1 MKKFVAILFA
11 VVMVCSTALP
21 AAISASA
28 ADTSSLAGT
37 TINVYNWG
45 EYISDGSEGSM
56 DVNAEFTKRTGIKVN
71 YNNYDTNENMYA
83 KLKSD
88 GVSFDIVIPS
98 DYMIERL
105 IAEGMLQKI
114 DFSNIPNYKYID
126 AKYKGLYFDPEDA
139 YSVPYNVGMVGL
151 IYNTKLVKEAPTSW
165 NVMWDEQYKGKILMF
180 DNPRDAFGIAQKL
193 LGQSFNTTDEAEWKA
208 VAEKL
213 KEQKPVLQGYVMDDI
228 FRKMENGEAA
238 IAPYYAGDFI
248 TMYDNNP
255 DLAFVYPQ
263 EGVNVFVDSICIPKN
278 AKNKAAAE
286 AYINFLLDPDIAVEN
301 ANYLG
306 YATPNTAVLA
316 RDDYELKGNEYLYP
330 TQDKMPKTE
339 YFYNLPQNTLTLMT
353 DLWSELKA
361 SQSGEAGQEQ
371 KTDYTWLYIGIGAVA
386 VIAAGVIA
394 YKVIQK
400 KKRDFA
406 DAED

>member
-1 MKKFVAILFA
+1 MAILFA
-11 VVMVCSTALP
+11 VAMVCSTALP
-21 AAISASA
+21 AAFSASA

-98 DYMIERL
+98 DYMIQRL
-105 IAEGMLQKI
+105 IAEDMLQKI

-126 AKYKGLYFDPEDA
+126 ANYKGLYFDPKDE

-151 IYNTKLVKEAPTSW
+151 IYNTKLVKEAPISW

-208 VAEKL
+208 AAEKL
-213 KEQKPVLQGYVMDDI
+213 KAKKPVLQGYVMDDI

-263 EGVNVFVDSICIPKN
+263 EGVNIFVDSICIPKN

-316 RDDYELKGNEYLYP
+316 REDYELKGNEYLYP

-339 YFYNLPQNTLTLMT
+339 YFYNLPQQTLTLMT

-361 SQSGEAGQEQ
+361 SQSGEISQEQ
-371 KTDYTWLYIGIGAVA
+371 KTDYTWLYIGLGAVA
-386 VIAAGVIA
+386 VVAAGVIA

>member
-1 MKKFVAILFA
+1 MKRIVAILFA
-11 VVMVCSTALP
+11 VVLVFSMAVPAL
-21 AAISASA
+21 A
-28 ADTSSLAGT
+28 ADASDLAGT

-105 IAEGMLQKI
+105 IDEDMLQKI

-126 AKYKGLYFDPEDA
+126 EKYKGLYFDPKDE

-151 IYNTKLVKEAPTSW
+151 IYNTKMVKEAPTSW
-165 NVMWDEQYKGKILMF
+165 SVMWDEQYKGEVLMF

-193 LGQSFNTTDEAEWKA
+193 LGQSFNTTDEAEWRA
-208 VAEKL
+208 AADKL
-213 KEQKPVLQGYVMDDI
+213 KAQKPILQGYVMDDI
-228 FRKMENGEAA
+228 FRKMESGEAA

-248 TMYDNNP
+248 TMHSNNP

-263 EGVNVFVDSICIPKN
+263 EGVNIFVDSICIPKN

-306 YATPNTAVLA
+306 YATPNTAVLT
-316 RDDYELKGNEYLYP
+316 REDYELKGNEYLYP
-330 TQDKMPKTE
+330 EDQKMPKTE
-339 YFYNLPQNTLTLMT
+339 YFYNLPQKTLTLMT

-361 SQSGEAGQEQ
+361 SQNIEAGEEQ
-371 KTDYTWLYIGIGAVA
+371 KTDYTWLYVGVGAV
-386 VIAAGVIA
+386 VGIAAAVIA
-394 YKVIQK
+394 YKVVKK

>member
-1 MKKFVAILFA
+1 MKRIVAILFTVVLVFTMA
-11 VVMVCSTALP
+11 VPAL
-21 AAISASA
+21 A
-28 ADTSSLAGT
+28 ADASDLAGT

-56 DVNAEFTKRTGIKVN
+56 DINAEFTKRTGIKVN

-105 IAEGMLQKI
+105 IGEDMLQKI

-126 AKYKGLYFDPEDA
+126 AKYKGLYFDPKDE

-151 IYNTKLVKEAPTSW
+151 IYNTKMVKEAPTSW
-165 NVMWDEQYKGKILMF
+165 NVMWDEQYKGKVLMF

-193 LGQSFNTTDEAEWKA
+193 LGQSFNTTDEAEWRA
-208 VAEKL
+208 AADKL
-213 KEQKPVLQGYVMDDI
+213 KAQKPILQGYVMDDI
-228 FRKMENGEAA
+228 FRKMESGEAA

-248 TMYDNNP
+248 TMHSNNP

-263 EGVNVFVDSICIPKN
+263 EGVNIFVDSICIPKN

-306 YATPNTAVLA
+306 YATPNTAVLT
-316 RDDYELKGNEYLYP
+316 REDYELKGNEYLYP
-330 TQDKMPKTE
+330 EDQKMPKTE
-339 YFYNLPQNTLTLMT
+339 YFYNMPQKTLTLMT

-361 SQSGEAGQEQ
+361 SQNIEAGEEQ
-371 KTDYTWLYIGIGAVA
+371 KTDYTWLYVGVGAVV
-386 VIAAGVIA
+386 VIAAAVIV
-394 YKVIQK
+394 YKVVKK

>member
-11 VVMVCSTALP
+11 VAMVCSTALP
-21 AAISASA
+21 AAVSASA

-165 NVMWDEQYKGKILMF
+165 SVMWDEQYKGKILMF

-208 VAEKL
+208 AAEKL

-228 FRKMENGEAA
+228 FRKWKMARR
-238 IAPYYAGDFI
+238 PLRPI
-248 TMYDNNP
+248 TR
-255 DLAFVYPQ
+255 
-263 EGVNVFVDSICIPKN
+263 
-278 AKNKAAAE
+278 
-286 AYINFLLDPDIAVEN
+286 
-301 ANYLG
+301 
-306 YATPNTAVLA
+306 ATSS
-316 RDDYELKGNEYLYP
+316 
-330 TQDKMPKTE
+330 QC
-339 YFYNLPQNTLTLMT
+339 MT
-353 DLWSELKA
+353 ITPILHSFTRRKA
-361 SQSGEAGQEQ
+361 SMFSSIQSVFRKTLKTKRRQ
-371 KTDYTWLYIGIGAVA
+371 KLISTSCWIRILRWRMRITLAMPLQIRRCLPVMTMS
-386 VIAAGVIA
+386 
-394 YKVIQK
+394 
-400 KKRDFA
+400 
-406 DAED
+406 

>member
-1 MKKFVAILFA
+1 MKRIVAILFA
-11 VVMVCSTALP
+11 VVLVFSMAVPAL
-21 AAISASA
+21 A
-28 ADTSSLAGT
+28 ADASDLAGT

-105 IAEGMLQKI
+105 IDEDMLQKI

-126 AKYKGLYFDPEDA
+126 EKYKGLYFDPKDE

-151 IYNTKLVKEAPTSW
+151 IYNTKMVKEAPTSW
-165 NVMWDEQYKGKILMF
+165 SVMWDEQYKGKVLMF

-193 LGQSFNTTDEAEWKA
+193 LGQSFNTTDEAEWRA
-208 VAEKL
+208 AADKL
-213 KEQKPVLQGYVMDDI
+213 KAQKPILQGYVMDDI
-228 FRKMENGEAA
+228 FRKMESGEAA

-248 TMYDNNP
+248 TMHSNNP

-263 EGVNVFVDSICIPKN
+263 EGVNIFVDSICIPKN

-306 YATPNTAVLA
+306 YATPNTAVLT
-316 RDDYELKGNEYLYP
+316 REDYELKGNEYLYP
-330 TQDKMPKTE
+330 EDQKMPKTE
-339 YFYNLPQNTLTLMT
+339 YFYNLPQKTLTLMT

-361 SQSGEAGQEQ
+361 SQNIEAGEEQ
-371 KTDYTWLYIGIGAVA
+371 KTDYTWLYVGVGAVV
-386 VIAAGVIA
+386 VIAAAVIA
-394 YKVIQK
+394 YKVVKK

>member
-1 MKKFVAILFA
+1 MKRIVAILFTVMLVFTMA
-11 VVMVCSTALP
+11 VPAL
-21 AAISASA
+21 A
-28 ADTSSLAGT
+28 ADASDLAGT

-56 DVNAEFTKRTGIKVN
+56 DINAEFTKRTGIKVN

-105 IAEGMLQKI
+105 IDEDMLQKI

-126 AKYKGLYFDPEDA
+126 AKYKGLYFDPKDE

-151 IYNTKLVKEAPTSW
+151 IYNTKMVKEAPTSW
-165 NVMWDEQYKGKILMF
+165 NVMWDEQYKGKVLMF

-193 LGQSFNTTDEAEWKA
+193 LGQSFNTTDEAEWRA
-208 VAEKL
+208 AADKL
-213 KEQKPVLQGYVMDDI
+213 KAQKPILQGYVMDDI
-228 FRKMENGEAA
+228 FRKMESGEAA

-248 TMYDNNP
+248 TMHSNNP

-263 EGVNVFVDSICIPKN
+263 EGVNIFVDSICIPKN

-306 YATPNTAVLA
+306 YATPNTAVLT
-316 RDDYELKGNEYLYP
+316 REDYELKGNEYLYP
-330 TQDKMPKTE
+330 EDQKMPKTE
-339 YFYNLPQNTLTLMT
+339 YFYNLPQKTLTLMT

-361 SQSGEAGQEQ
+361 SQNIEAGEEK
-371 KTDYTWLYIGIGAVA
+371 KTDYTWLYVGVGAVV
-386 VIAAGVIA
+386 VIAAAVIV
-394 YKVIQK
+394 YKVVKK

>member
-1 MKKFVAILFA
+1 MKRIVAILFA
-11 VVMVCSTALP
+11 VVLVFSMAVPAL
-21 AAISASA
+21 A
-28 ADTSSLAGT
+28 ADASDLAGT

-56 DVNAEFTKRTGIKVN
+56 DINAEFTKRTGIKVN

-105 IAEGMLQKI
+105 IDEDMLQKI

-126 AKYKGLYFDPEDA
+126 AKYKGLYFDPKDE

-151 IYNTKLVKEAPTSW
+151 IYNTKMVKEAPTSW
-165 NVMWDEQYKGKILMF
+165 NVMWDEQYKGKVLMF

-193 LGQSFNTTDEAEWKA
+193 LGQSFNTTDEAEWRA
-208 VAEKL
+208 AADKL
-213 KEQKPVLQGYVMDDI
+213 KVQKPILQGYVMDDI
-228 FRKMENGEAA
+228 FRKMESGEAA

-248 TMYDNNP
+248 TMHSNNP

-263 EGVNVFVDSICIPKN
+263 EGVNIFVDSICIPKN

-306 YATPNTAVLA
+306 YATPNTAVLT
-316 RDDYELKGNEYLYP
+316 REDYELKGNEYLYP
-330 TQDKMPKTE
+330 EDQKMPKTE
-339 YFYNLPQNTLTLMT
+339 YFYNLPQKTLTLMT

-361 SQSGEAGQEQ
+361 SQNIEAGEEQ
-371 KTDYTWLYIGIGAVA
+371 KTDYTWLYVGVGTVV
-386 VIAAGVIA
+386 VIAAAVIA
-394 YKVIQK
+394 YKVVKK
-400 KKRDFA
+400 KKRDFE

>member
-1 MKKFVAILFA
+1 MKRIVAILFTVVLVFTMA
-11 VVMVCSTALP
+11 VPAL
-21 AAISASA
+21 A
-28 ADTSSLAGT
+28 ADASDLAGT

-56 DVNAEFTKRTGIKVN
+56 DINAEFTKRTGIKVN

-105 IAEGMLQKI
+105 IDEDMLQKI

-126 AKYKGLYFDPEDA
+126 AKYKGLYFDPKDE

-151 IYNTKLVKEAPTSW
+151 IYNTKMVKEAPTSW
-165 NVMWDEQYKGKILMF
+165 NVMWDEQYKGKVLMF

-193 LGQSFNTTDEAEWKA
+193 LGQSFNTTNEAEWRA
-208 VAEKL
+208 AADKL
-213 KEQKPVLQGYVMDDI
+213 KAQKPILQGYVMDDI
-228 FRKMENGEAA
+228 FRKMESGEAA

-248 TMYDNNP
+248 TMHSNNP

-263 EGVNVFVDSICIPKN
+263 EGVNIFVDSICIPKN

-306 YATPNTAVLA
+306 YATPNTAVLT
-316 RDDYELKGNEYLYP
+316 REDYELKGNEYLYP
-330 TQDKMPKTE
+330 EDQKMPKTE
-339 YFYNLPQNTLTLMT
+339 YFYNMPQKTLTLMT

-361 SQSGEAGQEQ
+361 SQNIEAGEEQ
-371 KTDYTWLYIGIGAVA
+371 KTDYTWLYVGVGAVVVIVAA
-386 VIAAGVIA
+386 VIV
-394 YKVIQK
+394 YKVVKK

>member
-1 MKKFVAILFA
+1 
-11 VVMVCSTALP
+11 
-21 AAISASA
+21 
-28 ADTSSLAGT
+28 
-37 TINVYNWG
+37 
-45 EYISDGSEGSM
+45 
-56 DVNAEFTKRTGIKVN
+56 
-71 YNNYDTNENMYA
+71 
-83 KLKSD
+83 
-88 GVSFDIVIPS
+88 
-98 DYMIERL
+98 
-105 IAEGMLQKI
+105 
-114 DFSNIPNYKYID
+114 
-126 AKYKGLYFDPEDA
+126 
-139 YSVPYNVGMVGL
+139 
-151 IYNTKLVKEAPTSW
+151 
-165 NVMWDEQYKGKILMF
+165 
-180 DNPRDAFGIAQKL
+180 
-193 LGQSFNTTDEAEWKA
+193 
-208 VAEKL
+208 
-213 KEQKPVLQGYVMDDI
+213 MDDI

-371 KTDYTWLYIGIGAVA
+371 KTDYTWLYIGIGTVA

>member
-1 MKKFVAILFA
+1 MKRIVAILFA
-11 VVMVCSTALP
+11 VVLVFSMAVPAL
-21 AAISASA
+21 A
-28 ADTSSLAGT
+28 ADASDLAGT

-56 DVNAEFTKRTGIKVN
+56 DINAEFTKRTGIKVN

-105 IAEGMLQKI
+105 IDEDMLQKI

-126 AKYKGLYFDPEDA
+126 AKYKGLYFDPKDE

-151 IYNTKLVKEAPTSW
+151 IYNTKMVKEAPTSW
-165 NVMWDEQYKGKILMF
+165 NVMWDEQYKGKVLMF

-193 LGQSFNTTDEAEWKA
+193 LGQSFNTTDEAEWRA
-208 VAEKL
+208 AADKL
-213 KEQKPVLQGYVMDDI
+213 KAQKPILQGYVMDDI
-228 FRKMENGEAA
+228 FRKMESGEAA

-248 TMYDNNP
+248 TMHSNNP

-263 EGVNVFVDSICIPKN
+263 EGVNIFVDSICIPKN

-306 YATPNTAVLA
+306 YATPNTAVLT
-316 RDDYELKGNEYLYP
+316 REDYELKGNEYLYP
-330 TQDKMPKTE
+330 EDQKMPKTE
-339 YFYNLPQNTLTLMT
+339 YFYNLPQKTMTLMT

-361 SQSGEAGQEQ
+361 SQNIEAGEEQ
-371 KTDYTWLYIGIGAVA
+371 KTDYTWLYVGVGAVVAIAAA
-386 VIAAGVIA
+386 VIV
-394 YKVIQK
+394 YKVVKK

>member
-1 MKKFVAILFA
+1 MKRIVAILFTVVLVFTMA
-11 VVMVCSTALP
+11 VPAL
-21 AAISASA
+21 A
-28 ADTSSLAGT
+28 ADASDLAGT

-56 DVNAEFTKRTGIKVN
+56 DINAEFTKRTGIKVN

-105 IAEGMLQKI
+105 IDEDMLQKI

-126 AKYKGLYFDPEDA
+126 GKYKGLYFDPKDE

-151 IYNTKLVKEAPTSW
+151 IYNTKMVKEAPTSW
-165 NVMWDEQYKGKILMF
+165 NVMWDEQYKGKVLMF

-193 LGQSFNTTDEAEWKA
+193 LGQSFNTTDEAEWRA
-208 VAEKL
+208 AADKL
-213 KEQKPVLQGYVMDDI
+213 KAQKPILQGYVMDDI
-228 FRKMENGEAA
+228 FRKMESGEAA

-248 TMYDNNP
+248 TMHSNNP

-263 EGVNVFVDSICIPKN
+263 EGVNIFVDSICIPKN

-306 YATPNTAVLA
+306 YATPNTAVLT
-316 RDDYELKGNEYLYP
+316 REDYELKGNEYLYP
-330 TQDKMPKTE
+330 EDQKMPKTE
-339 YFYNLPQNTLTLMT
+339 YFYNLPQKTLTLMT

-361 SQSGEAGQEQ
+361 SQNIEAGEEQ
-371 KTDYTWLYIGIGAVA
+371 KTDYTWLYVGVGAVV
-386 VIAAGVIA
+386 VIAAAVIV
-394 YKVIQK
+394 YKVVKK

>member
-1 MKKFVAILFA
+1 MKRIVAILFA
-11 VVMVCSTALP
+11 VVLVFSMAVPAL
-21 AAISASA
+21 A
-28 ADTSSLAGT
+28 ADASDLAGT

-56 DVNAEFTKRTGIKVN
+56 DINAEFTKRTGIKVN

-105 IAEGMLQKI
+105 IDEDMLQKI

-126 AKYKGLYFDPEDA
+126 AKYKGLYFDPKDE

-151 IYNTKLVKEAPTSW
+151 IYNTKMVKEAPTSW
-165 NVMWDEQYKGKILMF
+165 NVMWDDQYKGKVLMF

-193 LGQSFNTTDEAEWKA
+193 LGQSFNTTDEAEWRA
-208 VAEKL
+208 AADKL
-213 KEQKPVLQGYVMDDI
+213 KAQKPILQGYVMDDI
-228 FRKMENGEAA
+228 FRKMESGEAA

-248 TMYDNNP
+248 TMHSNNP

-263 EGVNVFVDSICIPKN
+263 EGVNIFVDSICIPKN

-306 YATPNTAVLA
+306 YATPNTAVLT
-316 RDDYELKGNEYLYP
+316 REDYELKGNEYLYP
-330 TQDKMPKTE
+330 EDQKMPKTE
-339 YFYNLPQNTLTLMT
+339 YFYNLPQKTLTLMT

-361 SQSGEAGQEQ
+361 SQNIEAGEEQ
-371 KTDYTWLYIGIGAVA
+371 KTDYTWLYVGVGAVV
-386 VIAAGVIA
+386 VIAAAVIV
-394 YKVIQK
+394 YKVVKK

>member
-1 MKKFVAILFA
+1 MKRIVAILFTVVLVFTMA
-11 VVMVCSTALP
+11 VPAL
-21 AAISASA
+21 A
-28 ADTSSLAGT
+28 ADASDLAGT

-56 DVNAEFTKRTGIKVN
+56 DINAEFTKRTGIKVN

-105 IAEGMLQKI
+105 IDEDMLQKI

-126 AKYKGLYFDPEDA
+126 AKYKGLYFDPKDE

-151 IYNTKLVKEAPTSW
+151 IYNTKMVKEAPTSW
-165 NVMWDEQYKGKILMF
+165 NVMWDEQYKGKVLMF

-193 LGQSFNTTDEAEWKA
+193 LGQSFNTTDEAEWRA
-208 VAEKL
+208 AADKL
-213 KEQKPVLQGYVMDDI
+213 KAQKPILQGYVMDDI
-228 FRKMENGEAA
+228 FRKMESGEAA

-248 TMYDNNP
+248 TMHSNNP

-263 EGVNVFVDSICIPKN
+263 EGVNIFVDSICIPKN

-306 YATPNTAVLA
+306 YATPNTAVLT
-316 RDDYELKGNEYLYP
+316 REDYELKGNEYLYP
-330 TQDKMPKTE
+330 EDQKMPKTE
-339 YFYNLPQNTLTLMT
+339 YFYNLPQKTLTLMT

-361 SQSGEAGQEQ
+361 SQNIEAGEEQ
-371 KTDYTWLYIGIGAVA
+371 KTDYTWLYVGVGAVVVIVAA
-386 VIAAGVIA
+386 VIV
-394 YKVIQK
+394 YKVVKK

>member
-1 MKKFVAILFA
+1 MKRIVAILFA
-11 VVMVCSTALP
+11 VVLVLSMAVPAL
-21 AAISASA
+21 A
-28 ADTSSLAGT
+28 ADASNLAGT

-56 DVNAEFTKRTGIKVN
+56 NINAEFTKRTGIKVN

-105 IAEGMLQKI
+105 IDEDMLQKI

-126 AKYKGLYFDPEDA
+126 AEYKGLYFDPKDE

-151 IYNTKLVKEAPTSW
+151 IYNTKMVKEAPTSW
-165 NVMWDEQYKGKILMF
+165 DVMWDEQYKGKVLMF

-193 LGQSFNTTDEAEWKA
+193 LGQSFNTTDEAEWRA
-208 VAEKL
+208 AADKL
-213 KEQKPVLQGYVMDDI
+213 KAQKPILQGYVMDDI
-228 FRKMENGEAA
+228 FRKMESGEAA

-248 TMYDNNP
+248 TMHNNNP

-263 EGVNVFVDSICIPKN
+263 EGVNIFVDSICIPKN

-306 YATPNTAVLA
+306 YATPNTAVLT
-316 RDDYELKGNEYLYP
+316 REDYELKGNAYLYP
-330 TQDKMPKTE
+330 EDQQMPKTE
-339 YFYNLPQNTLTLMT
+339 YFYNLPQKTLTLMT

-361 SQSGEAGQEQ
+361 SQNIEVGEEQ
-371 KTDYTWLYIGIGAVA
+371 KTDYTWLYVGVGAVVVIAVA
-386 VIAAGVIA
+386 VIA
-394 YKVIQK
+394 YKVVKK

>member
-1 MKKFVAILFA
+1 MKRIVAILFTVVLVFTMA
-11 VVMVCSTALP
+11 VPAL
-21 AAISASA
+21 A
-28 ADTSSLAGT
+28 ADASDLAGT

-56 DVNAEFTKRTGIKVN
+56 DINAEFTKRTGIKVN

-105 IAEGMLQKI
+105 IDEDMLQKI

-126 AKYKGLYFDPEDA
+126 EKYKGLYFDPKDE

-151 IYNTKLVKEAPTSW
+151 IYNTKMVKEAPTSW
-165 NVMWDEQYKGKILMF
+165 NVMWDEQYKGKVLMF

-193 LGQSFNTTDEAEWKA
+193 LGQSFNTTDEAEWRA
-208 VAEKL
+208 AADKL
-213 KEQKPVLQGYVMDDI
+213 KAQKPILQGYVMDDI
-228 FRKMENGEAA
+228 FRKMESGEAA

-248 TMYDNNP
+248 TMHSNNP

-263 EGVNVFVDSICIPKN
+263 EGVNIFVDSICIPKN

-306 YATPNTAVLA
+306 YATPNTAVLT
-316 RDDYELKGNEYLYP
+316 REDYELKGNEYLYP
-330 TQDKMPKTE
+330 EDQKMPKTE
-339 YFYNLPQNTLTLMT
+339 YFYNLPQKTLTLMT

-361 SQSGEAGQEQ
+361 SQNIEAGEEQ
-371 KTDYTWLYIGIGAVA
+371 KTDYTWLYVGVGAVVVIATA
-386 VIAAGVIA
+386 VIV
-394 YKVIQK
+394 YKVVKK

>member
-1 MKKFVAILFA
+1 MKKFMAILFA
-11 VVMVCSTALP
+11 VAMVCSTALP
-21 AAISASA
+21 AAFSASA

-98 DYMIERL
+98 DYMIQRL
-105 IAEGMLQKI
+105 IAEDMLQKI

-126 AKYKGLYFDPEDA
+126 ANYKGLYFDPKDE

-193 LGQSFNTTDEAEWKA
+193 LVNRSIRRMRPNGRPLRKSSRHRSRCSRGMLWMTSSARWKTARRPLRLITRVISSRCMTTTPISRSYTRRRASIFSSIRSASRKTPKTRRRR
-208 VAEKL
+208 KL
-213 KEQKPVLQGYVMDDI
+213 TSTSCWIRISRWRM
-228 FRKMENGEAA
+228 R
-238 IAPYYAGDFI
+238 I
-248 TMYDNNP
+248 T
-255 DLAFVYPQ
+255 
-263 EGVNVFVDSICIPKN
+263 S
-278 AKNKAAAE
+278 
-286 AYINFLLDPDIAVEN
+286 
-301 ANYLG
+301 
-306 YATPNTAVLA
+306 ATPP
-316 RDDYELKGNEYLYP
+316 RIRRC
-330 TQDKMPKTE
+330 
-339 YFYNLPQNTLTLMT
+339 LPGRTM
-353 DLWSELKA
+353 S
-361 SQSGEAGQEQ
+361 
-371 KTDYTWLYIGIGAVA
+371 
-386 VIAAGVIA
+386 
-394 YKVIQK
+394 
-400 KKRDFA
+400 
-406 DAED
+406 

>member
-28 ADTSSLAGT
+28 VDTSSLAGT

-208 VAEKL
+208 AAEKL
-213 KEQKPVLQGYVMDDI
+213 KEQKLVLQGYVMDDI

-330 TQDKMPKTE
+330 TQEKMPKTE

>member
-1 MKKFVAILFA
+1 MKRIVAILFA
-11 VVMVCSTALP
+11 VVLVFSMAVP
-21 AAISASA
+21 AFA
-28 ADTSSLAGT
+28 ADASDLAGT

-56 DVNAEFTKRTGIKVN
+56 DINAEFTKRTGIKVN

-105 IAEGMLQKI
+105 IDEDMLQKI

-126 AKYKGLYFDPEDA
+126 AKYKGLYFDPKDE

-151 IYNTKLVKEAPTSW
+151 IYNTKMVKEAPTSW
-165 NVMWDEQYKGKILMF
+165 NVMWDEQYKGKVLMF

-193 LGQSFNTTDEAEWKA
+193 LGQSFNTTDEAEWRA
-208 VAEKL
+208 AADKL
-213 KEQKPVLQGYVMDDI
+213 KAQKPILQGYVMDDI
-228 FRKMENGEAA
+228 FRKMESGEAA

-248 TMYDNNP
+248 TMHSNNP

-263 EGVNVFVDSICIPKN
+263 EGVNIFVDSICIPKN

-306 YATPNTAVLA
+306 YATPNTAVLT
-316 RDDYELKGNEYLYP
+316 REDYELKGNEYLYP
-330 TQDKMPKTE
+330 EDQKMPKTE
-339 YFYNLPQNTLTLMT
+339 YFYNLPQKTLTLMT

-361 SQSGEAGQEQ
+361 SQNIEAGEEQ
-371 KTDYTWLYIGIGAVA
+371 KTDYTWLYVGVGAVV
-386 VIAAGVIA
+386 VIAAAVIV
-394 YKVIQK
+394 YKVVKK

>member
-11 VVMVCSTALP
+11 VAMVCSTALP
-21 AAISASA
+21 AAVSASA

-165 NVMWDEQYKGKILMF
+165 SVMWDEQYKGKILMF

-208 VAEKL
+208 AAEKR

-330 TQDKMPKTE
+330 TQEKMPKTE

>member
-1 MKKFVAILFA
+1 MKRIVAILFA
-11 VVMVCSTALP
+11 VVLVLSMAVPAL
-21 AAISASA
+21 A
-28 ADTSSLAGT
+28 ADASNLAGT

-56 DVNAEFTKRTGIKVN
+56 DINAEFTKRTGIKVN

-105 IAEGMLQKI
+105 IDEDMLQKI

-126 AKYKGLYFDPEDA
+126 AEYKGLYFDPKDE

-151 IYNTKLVKEAPTSW
+151 IYNTKMVKEAPTSW
-165 NVMWDEQYKGKILMF
+165 DVMWDEQYKGKVLMF

-193 LGQSFNTTDEAEWKA
+193 LGQSFNTTDEAEWRA
-208 VAEKL
+208 AADKL
-213 KEQKPVLQGYVMDDI
+213 KAQKPILQGYVMDDI
-228 FRKMENGEAA
+228 FRKMESGEAA

-248 TMYDNNP
+248 TMHNNNP

-263 EGVNVFVDSICIPKN
+263 EGVNIFVDSICIPKN

-306 YATPNTAVLA
+306 YATPNTAVLT
-316 RDDYELKGNEYLYP
+316 REDYELKGNAYLYP
-330 TQDKMPKTE
+330 EDQQMPKTE
-339 YFYNLPQNTLTLMT
+339 YFYNLPQKTLTLMT

-361 SQSGEAGQEQ
+361 SQNIEVGEEQ
-371 KTDYTWLYIGIGAVA
+371 KTDYTWLYVSVGAVVVIAVA
-386 VIAAGVIA
+386 VIA
-394 YKVIQK
+394 YKVVKK

>member
-1 MKKFVAILFA
+1 MKRIVAILFA
-11 VVMVCSTALP
+11 VVLVFSMAVPAL
-21 AAISASA
+21 A
-28 ADTSSLAGT
+28 ADASDLAGT

-56 DVNAEFTKRTGIKVN
+56 DINAEFTKRTGIKVN

-105 IAEGMLQKI
+105 IDEDMLQKI

-126 AKYKGLYFDPEDA
+126 AKYKGLYFDPKDE

-151 IYNTKLVKEAPTSW
+151 IYNTKMVKEAPTSW
-165 NVMWDEQYKGKILMF
+165 NVMWDEQYKGKVLMF

-193 LGQSFNTTDEAEWKA
+193 LGQSFNTTDEAEWRA
-208 VAEKL
+208 AADKL
-213 KEQKPVLQGYVMDDI
+213 KVQKPILQGYVMDDI
-228 FRKMENGEAA
+228 FRKMESGEAA

-248 TMYDNNP
+248 TMHSNNP

-263 EGVNVFVDSICIPKN
+263 EGVNIFVDSICIPKN
-278 AKNKAAAE
+278 AKNRAAAE

-306 YATPNTAVLA
+306 YATPNTAVLT
-316 RDDYELKGNEYLYP
+316 REDYELKGNEYLYP
-330 TQDKMPKTE
+330 EDQKMPKTE
-339 YFYNLPQNTLTLMT
+339 YFYNLPQKTLTLMT

-361 SQSGEAGQEQ
+361 SQNIEAGEEQ
-371 KTDYTWLYIGIGAVA
+371 KTDYTWLYVGVGAVV
-386 VIAAGVIA
+386 VIAAAVIA
-394 YKVIQK
+394 YKVVKK
-400 KKRDFA
+400 KKRDFE

>member
-1 MKKFVAILFA
+1 
-11 VVMVCSTALP
+11 MVCSMAVP
-21 AAISASA
+21 AFAVEAS
-28 ADTSSLAGT
+28 DLAGT

-71 YNNYDTNENMYA
+71 YSNYDTNENMYA

-98 DYMIERL
+98 DYMIQRL
-105 IAEGMLQKI
+105 IEEGMLQKI
-114 DFSNIPNYKYID
+114 DFTNIPNYKNID
-126 AKYKGLYFDPEDA
+126 AKYKGLYFDPKDE

-151 IYNTKLVKEAPTSW
+151 IYNTKMVKEAPTSW
-165 NVMWDEQYKGKILMF
+165 EVMWDEQYKGKILMF

-193 LGQSFNTTDEAEWKA
+193 LGQSFNTTDETEWKA
-208 VAEKL
+208 AADKL
-213 KEQKPVLQGYVMDDI
+213 KAQKPVLQGYVMDDI

-238 IAPYYAGDFI
+238 IAPYYAGDYI
-248 TMYDNNP
+248 TMNDNNP
-255 DLAFVYPQ
+255 DLAFVYPK
-263 EGVNVFVDSICIPKN
+263 EGVNIFVDSICIPKN

-286 AYINFLLDPDIAVEN
+286 LYINFLLDPDIAVEN

-306 YATPNTAVLA
+306 YATPNTAVLSHA
-316 RDDYELKGNEYLYP
+316 DYELKGNEYLYP
-330 TQDKMPKTE
+330 AAAQMPNTE
-339 YFYNLPQNTLTLMT
+339 YFYNLPQQTLTLMT
-353 DLWSELKA
+353 DLWSEIKA
-361 SQSGEAGQEQ
+361 SHSSNAKEEQ
-371 KTDYTWLYIGIGAVA
+371 KTDYTWLYVGIGAVV
-386 VIAAGVIA
+386 VIAAAVVAFQI
-394 YKVIQK
+394 IRK

>member
-1 MKKFVAILFA
+1 MKRIVAILFA
-11 VVMVCSTALP
+11 VVLVFSMAVPAL
-21 AAISASA
+21 A
-28 ADTSSLAGT
+28 ADASDLAGT

-56 DVNAEFTKRTGIKVN
+56 DINAEFTKRTGIKVN

-105 IAEGMLQKI
+105 IDEDMLQKI

-126 AKYKGLYFDPEDA
+126 AKYKGLYFDPKDE

-151 IYNTKLVKEAPTSW
+151 IYNTKMVKEAPTSW
-165 NVMWDEQYKGKILMF
+165 NVMWDEQYKGKVLMF

-193 LGQSFNTTDEAEWKA
+193 LGQSFNTTDEAEWRTA
-208 VAEKL
+208 ADKL
-213 KEQKPVLQGYVMDDI
+213 KVQKPILQGYVMDDI
-228 FRKMENGEAA
+228 FRKMESGEAA

-248 TMYDNNP
+248 TMHSNNP

-263 EGVNVFVDSICIPKN
+263 EGVNIFVDSICIPKN

-306 YATPNTAVLA
+306 YATPNTAVLT
-316 RDDYELKGNEYLYP
+316 REDYELKGNEYLYP
-330 TQDKMPKTE
+330 EDQKMPKTE
-339 YFYNLPQNTLTLMT
+339 YFYNLPQKTLTLMT

-361 SQSGEAGQEQ
+361 SQNIEAGEEQ
-371 KTDYTWLYIGIGAVA
+371 KTDYTWLYVGVGAVV
-386 VIAAGVIA
+386 VIAAAVIA
-394 YKVIQK
+394 YKVVKK
-400 KKRDFA
+400 KKRDFE

>member
-1 MKKFVAILFA
+1 MKRIVAILFA
-11 VVMVCSTALP
+11 VVLVFSMAVPAL
-21 AAISASA
+21 A
-28 ADTSSLAGT
+28 ADASDLAGT

-56 DVNAEFTKRTGIKVN
+56 DINAEFTKRTGIKVN

-105 IAEGMLQKI
+105 IDEDMLQKI

-126 AKYKGLYFDPEDA
+126 AKYKGLYFDPKDE

-151 IYNTKLVKEAPTSW
+151 IYNTKMVKEAPTSW
-165 NVMWDEQYKGKILMF
+165 NVMWDEQYKGKVLMF

-193 LGQSFNTTDEAEWKA
+193 LGQSFNTTDEAEWRA
-208 VAEKL
+208 AADKL
-213 KEQKPVLQGYVMDDI
+213 KVQKPILQGYVMDDI
-228 FRKMENGEAA
+228 FRKMESGEAA

-248 TMYDNNP
+248 TMHSNNP

-263 EGVNVFVDSICIPKN
+263 EGVNIFVDSICIPKN

-286 AYINFLLDPDIAVEN
+286 AYINFLLDPDIAMEN

-306 YATPNTAVLA
+306 YATPNTAVLT
-316 RDDYELKGNEYLYP
+316 REDYELKGNEYLYP
-330 TQDKMPKTE
+330 EDQKMPKTE
-339 YFYNLPQNTLTLMT
+339 YFYNLPQKTLTLMT

-361 SQSGEAGQEQ
+361 SQNIEAGEEQ
-371 KTDYTWLYIGIGAVA
+371 KTDYTWLYVGVGAVV
-386 VIAAGVIA
+386 VIAAAVIV
-394 YKVIQK
+394 YKVVKK
-400 KKRDFA
+400 KKRDFE

>member
-1 MKKFVAILFA
+1 MKRIVAILFTVVLVFSMA
-11 VVMVCSTALP
+11 VP
-21 AAISASA
+21 AFA
-28 ADTSSLAGT
+28 ADASDLAGT

-56 DVNAEFTKRTGIKVN
+56 DINAEFTKRTGIKVN

-105 IAEGMLQKI
+105 IDEDMLQKI

-126 AKYKGLYFDPEDA
+126 AKYKGLYFDPKDE

-151 IYNTKLVKEAPTSW
+151 IYNTKMVKEAPTSW
-165 NVMWDEQYKGKILMF
+165 NVMWDEQYKGKVLMF

-193 LGQSFNTTDEAEWKA
+193 LGQSFNTTDEAEWRA
-208 VAEKL
+208 AADKL
-213 KEQKPVLQGYVMDDI
+213 KAQKPILQGYVMDDI
-228 FRKMENGEAA
+228 FRKMESGEAA

-248 TMYDNNP
+248 TMHSNNP

-263 EGVNVFVDSICIPKN
+263 EGVNIFVDSICIPKN

-306 YATPNTAVLA
+306 YATPNTAVLT
-316 RDDYELKGNEYLYP
+316 REDYELKGNEYLYP
-330 TQDKMPKTE
+330 EDQKMPKTE
-339 YFYNLPQNTLTLMT
+339 YFYNLPQKTLTLMT

-361 SQSGEAGQEQ
+361 SQNIEAGEEQ
-371 KTDYTWLYIGIGAVA
+371 KTDYTWLYVGVGAVV
-386 VIAAGVIA
+386 VIAAAVIV
-394 YKVIQK
+394 YKVVKK

>member
-1 MKKFVAILFA
+1 MKRIVAILFTVVLVFTMA
-11 VVMVCSTALP
+11 VPAL
-21 AAISASA
+21 A
-28 ADTSSLAGT
+28 ADASDLAGT

-56 DVNAEFTKRTGIKVN
+56 DINAEFTKRTGIKVN

-105 IAEGMLQKI
+105 INEDMLQKI

-126 AKYKGLYFDPEDA
+126 AKYKGLYFDPKDE

-151 IYNTKLVKEAPTSW
+151 IYNTKMVKEAPTSW
-165 NVMWDEQYKGKILMF
+165 NVMWDEQYKGKVLMF

-193 LGQSFNTTDEAEWKA
+193 LGQSFNTTDEAEWRA
-208 VAEKL
+208 AADKL
-213 KEQKPVLQGYVMDDI
+213 KAQKPILQGYVMDDI
-228 FRKMENGEAA
+228 FRKMESGEAA

-248 TMYDNNP
+248 TMHSNNP

-263 EGVNVFVDSICIPKN
+263 EGVNIFVDSICIPKN

-306 YATPNTAVLA
+306 YATPNTAVLT
-316 RDDYELKGNEYLYP
+316 REDYELKGNEYLYP
-330 TQDKMPKTE
+330 EDQKMPKTE
-339 YFYNLPQNTLTLMT
+339 YFYNLPQKTLTLMT

-361 SQSGEAGQEQ
+361 SQNIEAGEEK
-371 KTDYTWLYIGIGAVA
+371 KTDYTWLYVGVGAVV
-386 VIAAGVIA
+386 VIAAAVIV
-394 YKVIQK
+394 YKVVKK

>member
-1 MKKFVAILFA
+1 MKRIVAILFA
-11 VVMVCSTALP
+11 VVLVFSMAVPAL
-21 AAISASA
+21 A
-28 ADTSSLAGT
+28 ADASDLAGT

-105 IAEGMLQKI
+105 IDEDMLQKI

-126 AKYKGLYFDPEDA
+126 AKYKGLYFDPKDE

-151 IYNTKLVKEAPTSW
+151 IYNTKMVKEAPTSW
-165 NVMWDEQYKGKILMF
+165 SVMWDEQYKGKVLMF

-193 LGQSFNTTDEAEWKA
+193 LGQSFNTTDEAEWRA
-208 VAEKL
+208 AADKL
-213 KEQKPVLQGYVMDDI
+213 KAQKPILQGYVMDDI
-228 FRKMENGEAA
+228 FRKMESGEAA

-248 TMYDNNP
+248 TMHSNNP

-263 EGVNVFVDSICIPKN
+263 EGVNIFVDSICIPKN

-306 YATPNTAVLA
+306 YATPNTAVLT
-316 RDDYELKGNEYLYP
+316 REDYELKGNEYLYP
-330 TQDKMPKTE
+330 EDQKMPKTE
-339 YFYNLPQNTLTLMT
+339 YFYNLPQKTMTLMT

-361 SQSGEAGQEQ
+361 SQNIEAGEEQ
-371 KTDYTWLYIGIGAVA
+371 KTDYTWLYVGVGAVVAIAAA
-386 VIAAGVIA
+386 VIV
-394 YKVIQK
+394 YKVVKK

>member
-1 MKKFVAILFA
+1 MKRIVAILFTVVLVFTMA
-11 VVMVCSTALP
+11 VPAL
-21 AAISASA
+21 A
-28 ADTSSLAGT
+28 ADASDLAGT

-56 DVNAEFTKRTGIKVN
+56 DINAEFTKRTGIKVN

-105 IAEGMLQKI
+105 IDEDMLQKI

-126 AKYKGLYFDPEDA
+126 AKYKGLYFDPKDE

-151 IYNTKLVKEAPTSW
+151 IYNTKMVKEAPTSW
-165 NVMWDEQYKGKILMF
+165 NVMWDEQYKGKVLMF

-193 LGQSFNTTDEAEWKA
+193 LGQSFNTTDEAEWRA
-208 VAEKL
+208 AADKL
-213 KEQKPVLQGYVMDDI
+213 KAQKPILQGYVMDDI
-228 FRKMENGEAA
+228 FRKMESGEAA

-248 TMYDNNP
+248 TMHSNNP

-263 EGVNVFVDSICIPKN
+263 EGVNIFVDSICIPKN

-306 YATPNTAVLA
+306 YATPNTAVLT
-316 RDDYELKGNEYLYP
+316 REDYELKGNEYLYP
-330 TQDKMPKTE
+330 EDQKMPKTE
-339 YFYNLPQNTLTLMT
+339 YFYNLPQKTLTLMT

-361 SQSGEAGQEQ
+361 SQNIEAGEEQ
-371 KTDYTWLYIGIGAVA
+371 KTDYTWLYVGVGAVV
-386 VIAAGVIA
+386 VIAAAVIV
-394 YKVIQK
+394 YKVVKK

>member
-1 MKKFVAILFA
+1 MKRIVAILFTVVLVFTMA
-11 VVMVCSTALP
+11 VPAL
-21 AAISASA
+21 A
-28 ADTSSLAGT
+28 ADASDLAGT

-56 DVNAEFTKRTGIKVN
+56 DINAEFTKRTGIKVN

-105 IAEGMLQKI
+105 IDEDMLQKI

-126 AKYKGLYFDPEDA
+126 AKYKGLYFDPKDE

-151 IYNTKLVKEAPTSW
+151 IYNTKMVKEAPTSW
-165 NVMWDEQYKGKILMF
+165 NVMWDEQYKGKVLMF

-193 LGQSFNTTDEAEWKA
+193 LGQSFNTTDEAEWRA
-208 VAEKL
+208 AADKL
-213 KEQKPVLQGYVMDDI
+213 KAQKPILQGYVMDDI
-228 FRKMENGEAA
+228 FRKMESGEAA

-248 TMYDNNP
+248 TMHSNNP

-263 EGVNVFVDSICIPKN
+263 EGVNIFVDSICIPKN

-306 YATPNTAVLA
+306 YATPNTAVLT
-316 RDDYELKGNEYLYP
+316 REDYELKGNEYLYP
-330 TQDKMPKTE
+330 EDQKMPKTE
-339 YFYNLPQNTLTLMT
+339 YFYNMPQKTLTLMT

-361 SQSGEAGQEQ
+361 SQNIEAGEEQ
-371 KTDYTWLYIGIGAVA
+371 KTDYTWLYVGVGAVV
-386 VIAAGVIA
+386 VIAAAVIV
-394 YKVIQK
+394 YKVVKK

>member
-1 MKKFVAILFA
+1 MKKIVATLFA
-11 VVMVCSTALP
+11 VLMLCSTAVP
-21 AAISASA
+21 AFAVEASG
-28 ADTSSLAGT
+28 LAGT

-71 YNNYDTNENMYA
+71 YNNYDTNESMYA
-83 KLKSD
+83 KLKSE
-88 GVSFDIVIPS
+88 GVSFDVIIPS
-98 DYMIERL
+98 DYMIQRL
-105 IAEGMLQKI
+105 INEGMLQKL
-114 DFSNIPNYKYID
+114 DFANIPNYKHIG
-126 AKYKGLYFDPEDA
+126 AKYKGLYFDPNDE

-151 IYNTKLVKEAPTSW
+151 IYNTKMVKEAPASW
-165 NVMWDEQYKGKILMF
+165 NVMWDEQYQGKILMF
-180 DNPRDAFGIAQKL
+180 DNSRDAFGIAQKL
-193 LGQSFNTTDEAEWKA
+193 LGQSFNTTNEAEWRA
-208 VAEKL
+208 AAEKL
-213 KEQKPVLQGYVMDDI
+213 KAQKPILQGYVMDDI

-248 TMYDNNP
+248 TMHDNNP

-263 EGVNVFVDSICIPKN
+263 EGVNLFVDSICVPKN

-316 RDDYELKGNEYLYP
+316 REDYELKDNEYLYP
-330 TQDKMPKTE
+330 AEGQMPKTE
-339 YFYNLPQNTLTLMT
+339 YFYNLPQQTLTLMT
-353 DLWSELKA
+353 NLWNELKA
-361 SQSGEAGQEQ
+361 SQGSESGEEQEP
-371 KTDYTWLYIGIGAVA
+371 DYTWLYVGIGAVA
-386 VIAAGVIA
+386 AVAAAVIA
-394 YKVIQK
+394 YQVIQK

>member
-1 MKKFVAILFA
+1 LKRIVAILFA
-11 VVMVCSTALP
+11 VVLVFSMAVPAL
-21 AAISASA
+21 A
-28 ADTSSLAGT
+28 ADASDLAGT

-56 DVNAEFTKRTGIKVN
+56 DINAEFTKRTGIKVN

-105 IAEGMLQKI
+105 IDEDMLQKI

-126 AKYKGLYFDPEDA
+126 AKYKGLYFDPKDE

-151 IYNTKLVKEAPTSW
+151 IYNTKMVKEAPTSW
-165 NVMWDEQYKGKILMF
+165 NVMWDEQYKGKVLMF

-193 LGQSFNTTDEAEWKA
+193 LGQSFNTTDEAEWRA
-208 VAEKL
+208 AADKL
-213 KEQKPVLQGYVMDDI
+213 KVQKPILQGYVMDDI
-228 FRKMENGEAA
+228 FRKMESGEAA

-248 TMYDNNP
+248 TMHSNNP

-263 EGVNVFVDSICIPKN
+263 EGVNIFVDSICIPKN

-306 YATPNTAVLA
+306 YATPNTAVLT
-316 RDDYELKGNEYLYP
+316 REDYELKGNEYLYP
-330 TQDKMPKTE
+330 EDQKMPKTE
-339 YFYNLPQNTLTLMT
+339 YFYNLPQKTLTLMT

-361 SQSGEAGQEQ
+361 SQNIEAGEEQ
-371 KTDYTWLYIGIGAVA
+371 KTDYTWLYVGVGAVV
-386 VIAAGVIA
+386 VIAAAVIA
-394 YKVIQK
+394 YKVVKK
-400 KKRDFA
+400 KKRDFE

>member
-1 MKKFVAILFA
+1 MKRIVAILFA
-11 VVMVCSTALP
+11 VVLVFSMAVPAL
-21 AAISASA
+21 A
-28 ADTSSLAGT
+28 ADASDLAGT

-105 IAEGMLQKI
+105 IDEDMLQKI

-126 AKYKGLYFDPEDA
+126 AKYKGLYFDPKDE

-151 IYNTKLVKEAPTSW
+151 IYNTKMVKEAPTSW
-165 NVMWDEQYKGKILMF
+165 SVMWDEQYKGKVLMF

-193 LGQSFNTTDEAEWKA
+193 LGQSFNTTDEAEWRA
-208 VAEKL
+208 AADKL
-213 KEQKPVLQGYVMDDI
+213 KAQKPILQGYVMDDI
-228 FRKMENGEAA
+228 FRKMESGEAA

-248 TMYDNNP
+248 TMHSNNP

-263 EGVNVFVDSICIPKN
+263 EGVNIFVDSICIPKN

-306 YATPNTAVLA
+306 YATPNTAVLT
-316 RDDYELKGNEYLYP
+316 REDYELKGNEYLYP
-330 TQDKMPKTE
+330 EDQKMPKTE
-339 YFYNLPQNTLTLMT
+339 YFYNLPQKTLTLMT

-361 SQSGEAGQEQ
+361 SQNIEAGEEQ
-371 KTDYTWLYIGIGAVA
+371 KTDYTWLYVGVGAV
-386 VIAAGVIA
+386 VGIAAAVIA
-394 YKVIQK
+394 YKVVKK

>member
-1 MKKFVAILFA
+1 MKRIVAILFTVVLVFTMA
-11 VVMVCSTALP
+11 VPAL
-21 AAISASA
+21 A
-28 ADTSSLAGT
+28 ADASDLAGT

-56 DVNAEFTKRTGIKVN
+56 DINAEFTKRTGIKVN

-105 IAEGMLQKI
+105 IDEDMLQKI

-126 AKYKGLYFDPEDA
+126 AKYKGLYFDPKDE

-151 IYNTKLVKEAPTSW
+151 IYNTKMVKAAPTSW
-165 NVMWDEQYKGKILMF
+165 NVMWDEQYKGKVLMF

-193 LGQSFNTTDEAEWKA
+193 LGQSFNTTDEAEWRA
-208 VAEKL
+208 AADKL
-213 KEQKPVLQGYVMDDI
+213 KAQKPILQGYVMDDI
-228 FRKMENGEAA
+228 FRKMESGEAA

-248 TMYDNNP
+248 TMHSNNP

-263 EGVNVFVDSICIPKN
+263 EGVNIFVDSICIPKN

-306 YATPNTAVLA
+306 YATPNTAVLT
-316 RDDYELKGNEYLYP
+316 REDYELKGNEYLYP
-330 TQDKMPKTE
+330 EDQKMPKTE
-339 YFYNLPQNTLTLMT
+339 YFYNLPQKTMTLMT

-361 SQSGEAGQEQ
+361 SQNIEAGEEQ
-371 KTDYTWLYIGIGAVA
+371 KTDYTWLYVGVGAVVAIAAA
-386 VIAAGVIA
+386 VIV
-394 YKVIQK
+394 YKVVKK